1 MIFFHIFRIK
11 SKILVML
18 GLEIIE
24 EKLIEIRN
32 KKVLLDCDVA
42 HLYGIET
49 KRVNE
54 AVKNNP
60 EKFPE
65 GYVFYLDE
73 EETDFLRSSNS
84 IVEIGDEPV
93 ENFDRF
99 KNIKHSTVR
108 PKAFTDK
115 GLYMLATILKSPK
128 STQTTIAIIETYSKL
143 VQFSKAIQSISEN
156 KNEKTNKELMEKGG
170 ALLSEILVGDTQLD
184 ETETSIELNFALLK
198 LKHIVKRKK

>member
-1 MIFFHIFRIK
+1 
-11 SKILVML
+11 ML

-32 KKVLLDCDVA
+32 KKVILDCDVA

-65 GYVFYLDE
+65 GYVIYLDE

-99 KNIKHSTVR
+99 KNIKYSTVR

>member
-1 MIFFHIFRIK
+1 
-11 SKILVML
+11 ML
-18 GLEIIE
+18 NLEIIE
-24 EKLIEIRN
+24 EKLLEVRN
-32 KKVLLDCDVA
+32 KKVLIDKDVA

-65 GYVFYLDE
+65 GYVIYLAE
-73 EETDFLRSSNS
+73 EETEFLRSKFST
-84 IVEIGDEPV
+84 VETRNEPV

-99 KNIKHSTVR
+99 QKLKHSTVR

-128 STQTTIAIIETYSKL
+128 ATETTIAIIETYSKL
-143 VQFSKAIQSISEN
+143 KQFSKAIQSISVNQNEN
-156 KNEKTNKELMEKGG
+156 SKQDLMQKGNE
-170 ALLSEILVGDTQLD
+170 LLSEILSEELQVN

>member
-1 MIFFHIFRIK
+1 
-11 SKILVML
+11 ML

-32 KKVLLDCDVA
+32 KKVILDCDVA

-65 GYVFYLDE
+65 GYVIYLDE

-143 VQFSKAIQSISEN
+143 VQISKAIQSISEN

>member
-1 MIFFHIFRIK
+1 
-11 SKILVML
+11 ML

-32 KKVLLDCDVA
+32 KKVLLDYDVA

-65 GYVFYLDE
+65 GYVIYLDE
-73 EETDFLRSSNS
+73 EETDFLRFSNS
-84 IVEIGDEPV
+84 IVEIGAEPV

-99 KNIKHSTVR
+99 KHIKHSTVR

-128 STQTTIAIIETYSKL
+128 STQTTIAIIETYSKFR
-143 VQFSKAIQSISEN
+143 QFSKAIQSISEN
-156 KNEKTNKELMEKGG
+156 KNEKTNNELIEKGRTI
-170 ALLSEILVGDTQLD
+170 LSEILVGDTQLD

>member
-1 MIFFHIFRIK
+1 
-11 SKILVML
+11 ML

-32 KKVLLDCDVA
+32 KKVILDCDVA

-65 GYVFYLDE
+65 GYVIYLDE

-108 PKAFTDK
+108 PNQFNRFQ
-115 GLYMLATILKSPK
+115 KSV
-128 STQTTIAIIETYSKL
+128 SLTTPC
-143 VQFSKAIQSISEN
+143 
-156 KNEKTNKELMEKGG
+156 
-170 ALLSEILVGDTQLD
+170 LSAPLD
-184 ETETSIELNFALLK
+184 PL
-198 LKHIVKRKK
+198 H

>member
-1 MIFFHIFRIK
+1 
-11 SKILVML
+11 ML

-42 HLYGIET
+42 HLYVIET
-49 KRVNE
+49 KLVNE

-65 GYVFYLDE
+65 GYVIYLDE

-99 KNIKHSTVR
+99 KNIKYSTVR

>member
-1 MIFFHIFRIK
+1 
-11 SKILVML
+11 ML

-32 KKVLLDCDVA
+32 KKVILDCDVA

-65 GYVFYLDE
+65 GYVIYLDE

-128 STQTTIAIIETYSKL
+128 STQTTVAIIETYSKL

-156 KNEKTNKELMEKGG
+156 KNEKTNKELIEKGRTI
-170 ALLSEILVGDTQLD
+170 LSEILVGDTQFD

>member
-1 MIFFHIFRIK
+1 
-11 SKILVML
+11 ML

-32 KKVLLDCDVA
+32 KKVILDCDVA

-65 GYVFYLDE
+65 GYVIYLDE

-170 ALLSEILVGDTQLD
+170 ALLSEILVGDTQLN

>member
-1 MIFFHIFRIK
+1 
-11 SKILVML
+11 ML
-18 GLEIIE
+18 ELEIIE

-65 GYVFYLDE
+65 GYVIYLDE
-73 EETDFLRSSNS
+73 EETDFLRFSNS
-84 IVEIGDEPV
+84 ILEIGDEPD
-93 ENFDRF
+93 EIIDRF

-128 STQTTIAIIETYSKL
+128 STQTTIAIIETYSKFR
-143 VQFSKAIQSISEN
+143 QFSKAIQSISEN

-170 ALLSEILVGDTQLD
+170 TILSEILVGDTQLD
-184 ETETSIELNFALLK
+184 QTETSIELNFALLK

>member
-65 GYVFYLDE
+65 GYVIYLDE

-99 KNIKHSTVR
+99 KNIKYSTVR

-128 STQTTIAIIETYSKL
+128 STQTTIAIIETYSKFR
-143 VQFSKAIQSISEN
+143 QFSKAIQSISEN
-156 KNEKTNKELMEKGG
+156 KNEKTNNELIEKGRTI
-170 ALLSEILVGDTQLD
+170 LSEILVGDTQLD

>member
-1 MIFFHIFRIK
+1 
-11 SKILVML
+11 ML

-32 KKVLLDCDVA
+32 KKVILDCDVA

-65 GYVFYLDE
+65 GYVIYLDE

-99 KNIKHSTVR
+99 KNIKYSTVR

-115 GLYMLATILKSPK
+115 GLYMLTTILKSPK

>member
-1 MIFFHIFRIK
+1 
-11 SKILVML
+11 ML

-32 KKVLLDCDVA
+32 KKVILDCDVA

-65 GYVFYLDE
+65 GYVIYLDE

-156 KNEKTNKELMEKGG
+156 KNEKTNKELIEKGRTI
-170 ALLSEILVGDTQLD
+170 LSEILVGDTQFD

>member
-1 MIFFHIFRIK
+1 
-11 SKILVML
+11 ML

-32 KKVLLDCDVA
+32 KKVLLDFDVA

-65 GYVFYLDE
+65 GYVIYLDE
-73 EETDFLRSSNS
+73 EETDFLRFSNS

-93 ENFDRF
+93 EIFDRF
-99 KNIKHSTVR
+99 KYIKHSTVR

-128 STQTTIAIIETYSKL
+128 STQTTIAIIETYSKFR
-143 VQFSKAIQSISEN
+143 QFSKAIQSISEN
-156 KNEKTNKELMEKGG
+156 KNEKTNNELIEKGRTI
-170 ALLSEILVGDTQLD
+170 LSEILVGDTQLD

>member
-1 MIFFHIFRIK
+1 
-11 SKILVML
+11 ML

-32 KKVLLDCDVA
+32 KKVILDCDVA

-65 GYVFYLDE
+65 GYVIYLDE

-156 KNEKTNKELMEKGG
+156 KNEKTNKELIEKGG
-170 ALLSEILVGDTQLD
+170 ALLSEILVGDTQLN

>member
-65 GYVFYLDE
+65 GYVIYLDE

-156 KNEKTNKELMEKGG
+156 KNEKTNKELMEKGSTI
-170 ALLSEILVGDTQLD
+170 LSEILVGDTQFD